1 MSNAAASR
9 GLPLLAALVPF
20 VVSAHA
26 QQAQP
31 PESANPLP
39 QVEIKG
45 AAAGYDA
52 RRDDTAMRIVV
63 GQPDLVRYGDG
74 NVLDVL
80 KRIPGVT
87 VTTDG
92 RAAAVQMRGLGGG
105 YTQLLVN
112 GERMAPGF
120 SLDALAPELIER
132 IEVMRAPTAEY
143 AAQGVAGT
151 INIVLRRSVR
161 KAQRDAK
168 LGYLAS
174 SDFRGPRAALEL
186 AGPGETSS
194 YSLSASAEH
203 DSLSRPHVSSVEETI
218 APGGRATLLRSTAMP
233 EAGRMT
239 RFGLTPKFNWT
250 SSEGEGA
257 AGRDTVEWQT
267 LLNGSRF
274 RNRIHALATTRAGG
288 PPPVPDLRSA
298 MEDDH
303 TVLRSD
309 LSWTHAFASGSTLQ
323 AKVGVQGA
331 WQRNLQLRAGRNVDA
346 VAVTDDRVEVDTRDR
361 GVNSTG
367 KYTLKLDN
375 GHALSVGW
383 DGGVDRRRDGRAERD
398 ALRALA
404 PGLAPDETFTARVDR
419 LALYGQ
425 DAWHPGAALSAYAG
439 VRWEG
444 VRTRASGSAV
454 EPVRIRS
461 SVWSPTAQLLWKIPE
476 RKGDQ
481 LRVAVSRT
489 YKAPGLDALVPR
501 RQAWENNSPTD
512 ADYQGNPG
520 LRPELAWGLDAAWEH
535 YWAREAMLSLAGAVR
550 RIGDYTGNRVYFD
563 GRRWIMTPVNEA
575 RAEARSLELETRFPL
590 AALLD
595 GAPALDVRASV
606 SRNWSRVGSIPGP
619 DNRMEQQ
626 VPLSALLALDYK
638 RGALSMGGS
647 FAFKDA
653 VRARVAPDR
662 WAYAWARRDLEAYAV
677 WKAGPKLQWRF
688 ALSNLLGQ
696 DEGSAIAYLD
706 AAGSLQKRRWD
717 YPGGVKLRVT
727 MESRF

>member
-1 MSNAAASR
+1 MSVAAPSR
-9 GLPLLAALVPF
+9 EWALLVALAGV
-20 VVSAHA
+20 ALHA
-26 QQAQP
+26 QLAQAQENGTP
-31 PESANPLP
+31 PP
-39 QVEIKG
+39 QVEVKG

-63 GQPDLVRYGDG
+63 GRQDLDRYGDG

-92 RAAAVQMRGLGGG
+92 RAAEVQMRGLGGR

-151 INIVLRRSVR
+151 INIVLRRSTR
-161 KAQRDAK
+161 KARREAK

-174 SDFRGPRAALEL
+174 SDFRGPRAAFDL

-194 YSLSASAEH
+194 YALSANAEY
-203 DSLSRPHVSSVEETI
+203 DSLARPHVSSVEETI
-218 APGGRATLLRSTAMP
+218 APGATTTLLRTTAMP

-250 SSEGEGA
+250 LDDG
-257 AGRDTVEWQT
+257 DTLEWQT

-274 RNRIHALATTRAGG
+274 RNRLHALVTTAIGS

-298 MEDDH
+298 MEADN

-309 LSWTHAFASGSTLQ
+309 LSWTHAFASGAALR
-323 AKVGVQGA
+323 AKIGVQGA
-331 WQRNLQLRAGRNVDA
+331 WQRNLQLRAGKDTGGVP
-346 VAVTDDRVEVDTRDR
+346 VTDDRVAVDTRDR
-361 GVNSTG
+361 GMNSTG

-375 GHALSVGW
+375 GHALNVGW
-383 DGGVDRRRDGRAERD
+383 DGGVDQRRDGRIERD
-398 ALRALA
+398 GVRGLP
-404 PGLAPDETFTARVDR
+404 PGLAPEETFRARVDR
-419 LALYGQ
+419 LALFGQ
-425 DAWHPGAALSAYAG
+425 DEWNLAAALSAYAG

-454 EPVRIRS
+454 ETVRIRS

-501 RQAWENNSPTD
+501 RQTWENNGPTE
-512 ADYQGNPG
+512 ADYQGNPR

-535 YWAREAMLSLAGAVR
+535 YWAPEAMLSLAGAVR

-575 RAEARSLELETRFPL
+575 GAEARSVELETRFAL
-590 AALLD
+590 SALLD

-606 SRNWSRVGSIPGP
+606 SRNWSRVEAIPGP

-638 RGALSMGGS
+638 LGAMSMGGS

-653 VRARVAPDR
+653 VRARVGPDR
-662 WAYAWARRDLEAYAV
+662 WAYAWARRDLEAYLV
-677 WKAGPKLQWRF
+677 WKAGPTLQWRF
-688 ALSNLLGQ
+688 ALSNILGE

-706 AAGSLQKRRWD
+706 AAGGVQKRRWD

-727 MESRF
+727 MESSF